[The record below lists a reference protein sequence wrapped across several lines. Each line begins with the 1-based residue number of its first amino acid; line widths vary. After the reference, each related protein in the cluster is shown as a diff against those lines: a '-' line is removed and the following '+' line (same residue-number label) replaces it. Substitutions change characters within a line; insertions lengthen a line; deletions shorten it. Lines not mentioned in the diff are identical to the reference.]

1 MQYDFPEIRP
11 PSEAGSYLLRVTRGC
26 AWKKC
31 VFCWRYGGTKFEI
44 RNVNEIKKDILR
56 MREIFGYTTSAF
68 IGDADPL
75 VHKHLDE
82 IIRFLKQNYPHV
94 SRVTAYARAKT
105 IAKMKEERL
114 KRLKESG
121 LTRLH
126 IGLESGDDE
135 ILKLM
140 KKGATS
146 EDMIKAG
153 LKTKKFFELSFYVIV
168 GLGGIERSKQ
178 HVINTSK
185 VINEVAPDFVRVRT
199 LTIGYNNEIVDMVE
213 EGVLTPLTPIQQLE
227 ELERLVKSIEVKTY
241 FTCDHISN
249 YLVLDG
255 ADWFNRIIFKGVEGI
270 LPNERERMIKEIRKA
285 KEIVKNLKNKGVRI
299 LNCNDLIKLG
309 VIM

>member
-44 RNVNEIKKDILR
+44 RNVDEIKKDILR

-309 VIM
+309 IIM

>member
-44 RNVNEIKKDILR
+44 RNVDEIKKDILR
-56 MREIFGYTTSAF
+56 MGEIFGYTTSAF

-185 VINEVAPDFVRVRT
+185 VINEAAPDFVRVRT

>member
-31 VFCWRYGGTKFEI
+31 VFCWRYGDTKFKV
-44 RNVNEIKKDILR
+44 RNVDEIKKDILR
-56 MREIFGYTTSAF
+56 MGEIFGYTTSAF

-82 IIRFLKQNYPHV
+82 IVRFLKQNYPHV

-270 LPNERERMIKEIRKA
+270 LPNEREKMIREIRKA

>member
-44 RNVNEIKKDILR
+44 RNVDEIKKDILR
-56 MREIFGYTTSAF
+56 MGEIFGYTTSAF

-255 ADWFNRIIFKGVEGI
+255 VDWFNRIIFKGVEGI

>member
-270 LPNERERMIKEIRKA
+270 LPNEREKMIKEIRKA

>member
-44 RNVNEIKKDILR
+44 RNVDEIKKDILR

-285 KEIVKNLKNKGVRI
+285 KEIVKNLKDKGVRI

>member
-11 PSEAGSYLLRVTRGC
+11 PNEAGSYLLRVTRGC

-44 RNVNEIKKDILR
+44 RNVDEIKKDILR
-56 MREIFGYTTSAF
+56 MGEIFGYTTSAF

>member
-44 RNVNEIKKDILR
+44 RNVDEIKKDILR
-56 MREIFGYTTSAF
+56 MGEIFGYTTSAF

>member
-44 RNVNEIKKDILR
+44 RNVDEIKKDILR

>member
-11 PSEAGSYLLRVTRGC
+11 PNEAGSYLLRVTRGC

-44 RNVNEIKKDILR
+44 RNVDEIKKDILR
-56 MREIFGYTTSAF
+56 MGEIFGYTTSAF

-185 VINEVAPDFVRVRT
+185 VINEAAPDFVRVRT

>member
-82 IIRFLKQNYPHV
+82 IVRFLKQNYPHV

-270 LPNERERMIKEIRKA
+270 LPNEREKMIKEIRKA

>member
-140 KKGATS
+140 KKGATN

-285 KEIVKNLKNKGVRI
+285 KEIVKNLKDKGVRI

>member
-31 VFCWRYGGTKFEI
+31 VFCWRYRDTKFEI
-44 RNVNEIKKDILR
+44 RNVDEIKKDILR
-56 MREIFGYTTSAF
+56 MGEIFGYTTSAF